1 MANRDKRAAEWAEAK
16 EKCRLNVET
25 LKMAQEMGLNP
36 RSLIKTF
43 LPYYG
48 ADGRNK
54 YAAINDK
61 AIARGCNAL

>member
-36 RSLIKTF
+36 RSLI
-43 LPYYG
+43 
-48 ADGRNK
+48 
-54 YAAINDK
+54 
-61 AIARGCNAL
+61 